1 MAFILLG
8 VGIVLASKLAFKE
21 EPEEDPFMDLKRE
34 AHVYSGVNPTVFMHF
49 ISKFNLAQRHMYI
62 DVRLAQKYMLE
73 SIDSLEDI
81 ALYAESGDY
90 DIQEPIHV
98 LAKKIGYAFEN
109 RLMNIAINKG
119 VVLYP
124 KYLNNRIN

>member
-34 AHVYSGVNPTVFMHF
+34 AHKYSGVNPSVFMDF
-49 ISKFNLAQRHMYI
+49 ISKFNLAQRYMHT
-62 DVRLAQKYMLE
+62 DVTIAQKYMLE
-73 SIDSLEDI
+73 SLDNLEDI

-90 DIQEPIHV
+90 DIQEPIHD
-98 LAKKIGYAFEN
+98 LSNKIGYTFEN

-119 VVLYP
+119 VALYP

>member
-34 AHVYSGVNPTVFMHF
+34 AHAYSGVNPRVFMEF
-49 ISKFNLAQRHMYI
+49 ISKFNLAQRYMHV
-62 DVRLAQKYMLE
+62 DVHAAQKYMLE
-73 SIDSLEDI
+73 SLDRLEDV

-90 DIQEPIHV
+90 DIQKPIH
-98 LAKKIGYAFEN
+98 
-109 RLMNIAINKG
+109 
-119 VVLYP
+119 
-124 KYLNNRIN
+124 

>member
-8 VGIVLASKLAFKE
+8 IGIVLASKLAFKE

-34 AHVYSGVNPTVFMHF
+34 AHRYSGINPSVFMEF
-49 ISKFNLAQRHMYI
+49 ISKFNLAQRYMYS
-62 DVRLAQKYMLE
+62 DVHTAQKYMLE
-73 SIDSLEDI
+73 SLDRLEDV

-90 DIQEPIHV
+90 DIQEPIHE
-98 LAKKIGYAFEN
+98 LSMKIGYIFEN
-109 RLMNIAINKG
+109 RLMTIAVNKG